1 MIAMTTMKPMEIS
14 FNADWFKSG
23 YYIYILT
30 IEHKEKG
37 IFYYVGQTGDRK
49 HVAARSPFY
58 RLMGHFN
65 TYNIKSGTDN
75 QLVKGLIDNNLIDE
89 RTADKNTRICVE
101 EAIQSGTVTIKAH
114 YYAISDFDS
123 ANHKAKRIFVEEV
136 ELALITNFKKVGAK
150 LFNNEAKIGDNK
162 EVTNKE
168 AIALAAKIFSE
179 NDSNNE

>member
-1 MIAMTTMKPMEIS
+1 MFAMTTMKPMEIS

-37 IFYYVGQTGDRK
+37 VFYYVGQTGDRK

-89 RTADKNTRICVE
+89 PSLNKNARICVE

-136 ELALITNFKKVGAK
+136 ELALITIFKKTGAK
-150 LFNNEAKIGDNK
+150 LFNNEDKIGDNK
-162 EVTNKE
+162 EITNKE

-179 NDSNNE
+179 K